1 MNDFNF
7 TEKFIEP
14 SSSSAG
20 TRGGWQIIHVKA
32 RIDAF
37 SQDDLIKE
45 VHNLR
50 AQGHRKIALDLKNNR
65 FLSFNAI
72 RFCSDFSRDLTAD
85 SGALVLIG
93 CAEKTKRH
101 FEIYGSLDHIRII
114 RTELEL

>member
-7 TEKFIEP
+7 IEP
-14 SSSSAG
+14 APSSAN
-20 TRGGWQIIHVKA
+20 TRSGWQIIFVKA

-37 SQDDLIKE
+37 SQNDLVKE
-45 VHNLR
+45 VRDLC

-72 RFCSDFSRDLTAD
+72 RFCSDFSHELM
-85 SGALVLIG
+85 SEGGALVLIG

-101 FEIYGSLDHIRII
+101 FEIYGSLDRIRII
-114 RTELEL
+114 RTELEI